1 VENMKKFI
9 LFLFLLV
16 FNLGYSSTYIDGIKQ
31 QPEITG
37 AVTSVNG
44 ETGDV
49 ILTQDNIVDGSVYVK
64 TNNNF
69 TDTEKTRL
77 SLLTPTA
84 LAFLDEVNTFT
95 DAQVIKKTSASAL
108 DVQNDDGVTMFITDT
123 TTGNSGVM
131 TDTPRRQLHIHNRAT
146 DTGTYLQ
153 LTNDTTGDSDGALGL
168 VIGISAAEK
177 ANFLNYSNT
186 DMGFFT
192 NGVERVRISNAGNVN
207 IGGNFTASSPLSVVS
222 ANPVTIDTT
231 TDIVSRFFSYTTPTF
246 GAGIGGTITL
256 GGMVN
261 AGTSVRDYASISGVK
276 ENGTSNNAAGN
287 LVLKVRKADETLSEA
302 MRITSAGNVTMS
314 GYLTSKKSG
323 VFGYISTP
331 SATTITTAGT
341 YYPIEGDFVNILED
355 FGSATVNTPGIKYN
369 GTLTRYFEI
378 DLHAQVEANSLNT
391 DVSIAIHK
399 NGELCPCSVITTVCR
414 DANSPYAISSTVVIE
429 LAQNDEVQLMTTSDG
444 NGDQLTFINLQTTI
458 RPFF

>member
-1 VENMKKFI
+1 MKKFI
-9 LFLFLLV
+9 LFLFLVV

-49 ILTQDNIVDGSVYVK
+49 ILTQDNIIDGSIYVK

-77 SLLTPTA
+77 GSLTPTSI
-84 LAFLDEVNTFT
+84 AFLDNANTFT
-95 DAQVIKKTSASAL
+95 KSQTIPAIKPSVDSTTAFQITKA
-108 DVQNDDGVTMFITDT
+108 DGT
-123 TTGNSGVM
+123 TPILKIDSTN
-131 TDTPRRQLHIHNRAT
+131 NRVNV
-146 DTGTYLQ
+146 GTVSLE
-153 LTNDTTGDSDGALGL
+153 AP
-168 VIGISAAEK
+168 
-177 ANFLNYSNT
+177 F
-186 DMGFFT
+186 
-192 NGVERVRISNAGNVN
+192 
-207 IGGNFTASSPLSVVS
+207 SVVS
-222 ANPVTIDTT
+222 PTTTTIDTT

-246 GAGIGGTITL
+246 GAGIGATITL
-256 GGMVN
+256 GGAVN
-261 AGTSVRDYASISGVK
+261 AGTAVRDYASISGVK
-276 ENGTSNNAAGN
+276 ENATSNDPSGN
-287 LVLKVRKADETLSEA
+287 LVFKTRKADSTLNEA
-302 MRITSAGNVTMS
+302 MRISSNGNVTMS
-314 GYLTSKKSG
+314 GYLTTKKSG

-341 YYPIEGDFVNILED
+341 YYPVQGEFVNILED

-391 DVSIAIHK
+391 DVSIAVYK
-399 NGELCPCSVITTVCR
+399 NGELCTFPAITTVCR
-414 DANSPYAISSTVVIE
+414 DANSPYAISLTAVIE
-429 LAQNDEVQLMTTSDG
+429 LAQNDEIQLMTTSDG
-444 NGDQLTFINLQTTI
+444 NGDRLTFINLQTTI